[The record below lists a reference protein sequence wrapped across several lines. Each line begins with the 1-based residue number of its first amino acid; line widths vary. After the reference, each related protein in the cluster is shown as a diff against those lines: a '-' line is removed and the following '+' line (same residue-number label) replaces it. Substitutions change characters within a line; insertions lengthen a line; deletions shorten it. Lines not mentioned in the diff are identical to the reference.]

1 MLQLKSIDQDTY
13 FLFKNLVQKDY
24 LNHFVLAGGTAL
36 ALQLGHRISID
47 LDLFTIREFDSNHLL
62 EQLNADFKVNQAS
75 AAKNTLNMFIDYKD
89 QRIKVEFIRHNYP
102 VIDDFIE
109 EDGIR
114 LYSIKDI
121 AAMKLNAIANRGS
134 KKDFYDL
141 YALLSRYSL
150 VDLVNFFKNK
160 YQVNNAFTV
169 IKSLTYFADAELE
182 PDPKSIAPLNWDD
195 VKGKIKL
202 EVHKCF

>member
-13 FLFKNLVQKDY
+13 FLLKNLLEKDY

-47 LDLFTIREFDSNHLL
+47 LDLFTIREFDSNQLL
-62 EQLNADFKVNQAS
+62 EQLSADFRVNNAS
-75 AAKNTLNMFIDYKD
+75 AVKNTLNMFIDYKD
-89 QRIKVEFIRHNYP
+89 QSIKVEFIRHNYP
-102 VIDDFIE
+102 IISDFIE
-109 EDGIR
+109 KDGIR

-121 AAMKLNAIANRGS
+121 TAMKLNAIANRGS

-141 YALLSRYSL
+141 YALLSKYSL
-150 VDLVNFFKNK
+150 VDLVDFFKNK

-169 IKSLTYFADAELE
+169 IKSLTYFEDAELE
-182 PDPKSIAPLNWDD
+182 PDPKSLEPITWDD

-202 EVHKCF
+202 EVNRRF